1 MEHSY
6 RRDKP
11 RREYQRPEPD
21 RRIGGGPKS
30 QVRHCPSCFHP
41 LEGLKHSSG
50 IPRCSNNVYEVLNT
64 YENDYLMHPRNQTAN
79 TLQNDDLYTGHVTSK
94 PHHYSRMRH
103 PSGHRRQRRNDQQV
117 LMRDTAA
124 DSYCPLFM
132 ENGCRRDLHKLYCEI
147 MSEAVEDSDIESE
160 IQTRTTKD
168 WRNSRQHGKN
178 EPEDKNI
185 RQWRNRDQE
194 NLRRMKLDLDV
205 SRDDGRKYG
214 DPGMDDLE
222 EKRPKMKLCNDS
234 LLGTMMSDN
243 SDYTKERESQRQE
256 TETLHSQRRRKDSTV
271 RKSVECKGEDESTNR
286 EEIKDDARCEIVV
299 KDDEQETVIRK
310 NIYAGGDLNLCATK
324 SQILGL
330 IDKALSNGF
339 GSSTDQAKSVD
350 SNRTLTKEIYIE
362 IRRALQGDFCESLE
376 DVLTN
381 RGFSQECIQ
390 QLKMLRSEQMNHIR
404 DMFRKLCKL
413 QKLLDSYSPRQS
425 SMSTSQMHPSAVKQ
439 RVVEERQQHDEK

>member
-1 MEHSY
+1 
-6 RRDKP
+6 
-11 RREYQRPEPD
+11 
-21 RRIGGGPKS
+21 
-30 QVRHCPSCFHP
+30 
-41 LEGLKHSSG
+41 
-50 IPRCSNNVYEVLNT
+50 
-64 YENDYLMHPRNQTAN
+64 

-222 EKRPKMKLCNDS
+222 EKRPKMKLCNDVNLLEAFRDKLPQKSPRPLTNSKRHVFLELKGSLVTYVLSS